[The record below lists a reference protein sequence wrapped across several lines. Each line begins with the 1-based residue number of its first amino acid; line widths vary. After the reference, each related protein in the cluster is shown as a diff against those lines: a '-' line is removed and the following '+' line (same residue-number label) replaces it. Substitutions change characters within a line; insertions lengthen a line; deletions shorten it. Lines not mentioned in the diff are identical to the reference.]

1 MCYNH
6 LQKIL
11 LSLKT
16 KSLNIKFLDQIL
28 TQTITTGFTYSTPT
42 WNCLIRAY
50 SRSPT
55 APIKAILVYNF
66 FIKTCSTRPDNYTYP
81 CLLKACSRLFT
92 DSNGKQVHTHV
103 IKTGL
108 DSDIYVQ
115 NALVH
120 FYGSVG
126 NSTDAC
132 FLFDRMPDRDVA
144 SWNSLMGIYN
154 TNNSFTEVMVLFKKL
169 MCGCVKADKISL
181 VIVLSACAQAQMEGL
196 EYGRSVH
203 GYVIKVGFGCFL
215 NVDNALL
222 NFYIKC
228 KEIDDA
234 SKMFD
239 EFVHEGDVVSY
250 TILINAYVEMGL
262 IDLARDVF
270 DEIVDKDRVLWNLM
284 VHAYVKARCPNEALD
299 LFEKMDSAG
308 VIPDENTMVSVLLAC
323 ASISDLQCARLLH
336 RFINRNSNV
345 RQDVFLKT
353 ALITMYSKCGS
364 VEEALVTFYKMEYTD
379 VFTWTA
385 MIEGL
390 ANNGYGNEALSMF
403 NRMENQG
410 IRPNEAT
417 LVSVL
422 TACIHSG
429 LVKEGCQL
437 FKSMVSDYKMQLKME
452 HFGCLIDLLSRAG
465 LLHQA
470 EEFIQ
475 LLLPQE
481 RLIAYKTLLSA
492 CMKYS
497 EFDFGKKVANEMS
510 KLSSNSHETRILLS
524 NFYAL
529 AGQWAQVAETRKFI
543 KEFDTRKAP
552 GMSFVD
558 VKP

>member
-1 MCYNH
+1 MCNTH

-11 LSLKT
+11 LSLKSKT
-16 KSLNIKFLDQIL
+16 HNIKFLDQIL
-28 TQTITTGFTYSTPT
+28 TQTITTGFTYSIPT

-55 APIKAILVYNF
+55 TPTKAILVYKY

-108 DSDIYVQ
+108 DSDIFVQ

-120 FYGSVG
+120 LYGTVG

-132 FLFDRMPDRDVA
+132 FLFDRMPNRDVA

-154 TNNSFTEVMVLFKKL
+154 ANNSFNEVMVLFKKL
-169 MCGCVKADKISL
+169 MCGCVKADRISL
-181 VIVLSACAQAQMEGL
+181 VIVLSASAQAQMEDL
-196 EYGRSVH
+196 EYGRLVH
-203 GYVIKVGFGCFL
+203 GHVIKVGFGCFL
-215 NVDNALL
+215 EVNNALL

-228 KEIDDA
+228 KEIDEA

-250 TILINAYVEMGL
+250 TILINAYVEMGM

-284 VHAYVKARCPNEALD
+284 
-299 LFEKMDSAG
+299 
-308 VIPDENTMVSVLLAC
+308 
-323 ASISDLQCARLLH
+323 CARLVH
-336 RFINRNSNV
+336 RFINRNSN
-345 RQDVFLKT
+345 
-353 ALITMYSKCGS
+353 
-364 VEEALVTFYKMEYTD
+364 
-379 VFTWTA
+379 
-385 MIEGL
+385 
-390 ANNGYGNEALSMF
+390 
-403 NRMENQG
+403 
-410 IRPNEAT
+410 
-417 LVSVL
+417 
-422 TACIHSG
+422 
-429 LVKEGCQL
+429 
-437 FKSMVSDYKMQLKME
+437 
-452 HFGCLIDLLSRAG
+452 
-465 LLHQA
+465 A
-470 EEFIQ
+470 EEFIR
-475 LLLPQE
+475 LLLPEE

-492 CMKYS
+492 CIKYS

-510 KLSSNSHETRILLS
+510 KLSSNSHETHILLS

-529 AGQWAQVAETRKFI
+529 AGQWAQVAETRESMDGFN
-543 KEFDTRKAP
+543 TRKEP

>member
-1 MCYNH
+1 MCNTH

-11 LSLKT
+11 LSLKSKT
-16 KSLNIKFLDQIL
+16 HNIKFLDQIL

-55 APIKAILVYNF
+55 TPTKAILVYNY

-108 DSDIYVQ
+108 DSDIFVQ

-120 FYGSVG
+120 LYGTVG

-132 FLFDRMPDRDVA
+132 FLFDRMPNRDVA

-154 TNNSFTEVMVLFKKL
+154 ANNSFNEVMVLFKKM
-169 MCGCVKADKISL
+169 MCGCVKADRISL
-181 VIVLSACAQAQMEGL
+181 VIVLSASAQAQMEGL
-196 EYGRSVH
+196 EYGRLVH
-203 GYVIKVGFGCFL
+203 GHVIKVGFGCFL
-215 NVDNALL
+215 EVNNALL

-228 KEIDDA
+228 KEIDEA

-250 TILINAYVEMGL
+250 TILINAYVEMGM

-270 DEIVDKDRVLWNLM
+270 DEIIDKDRVLWNLM
-284 VHAYVKARCPNEALD
+284 VHAYVKVQCPNEALD
-299 LFEKMDSAG
+299 LFEKMDSEG
-308 VIPDENTMVSVLLAC
+308 VIPDENTMFSVLLAC
-323 ASISDLQCARLLH
+323 ASLSDLQCARLVH
-336 RFINRNSNV
+336 RFINRNSN
-345 RQDVFLKT
+345 
-353 ALITMYSKCGS
+353 
-364 VEEALVTFYKMEYTD
+364 
-379 VFTWTA
+379 
-385 MIEGL
+385 
-390 ANNGYGNEALSMF
+390 
-403 NRMENQG
+403 
-410 IRPNEAT
+410 
-417 LVSVL
+417 
-422 TACIHSG
+422 
-429 LVKEGCQL
+429 
-437 FKSMVSDYKMQLKME
+437 
-452 HFGCLIDLLSRAG
+452 
-465 LLHQA
+465 
-470 EEFIQ
+470 
-475 LLLPQE
+475 
-481 RLIAYKTLLSA
+481 
-492 CMKYS
+492 YS

-510 KLSSNSHETRILLS
+510 KLSSNSHETHILLS

-529 AGQWAQVAETRKFI
+529 AGQWAQVAETRESMDGFN
-543 KEFDTRKAP
+543 TRKEP

>member
-1 MCYNH
+1 
-6 LQKIL
+6 
-11 LSLKT
+11 
-16 KSLNIKFLDQIL
+16 
-28 TQTITTGFTYSTPT
+28 
-42 WNCLIRAY
+42 
-50 SRSPT
+50 
-55 APIKAILVYNF
+55 
-66 FIKTCSTRPDNYTYP
+66 
-81 CLLKACSRLFT
+81 
-92 DSNGKQVHTHV
+92 
-103 IKTGL
+103 
-108 DSDIYVQ
+108 
-115 NALVH
+115 
-120 FYGSVG
+120 
-126 NSTDAC
+126 
-132 FLFDRMPDRDVA
+132 
-144 SWNSLMGIYN
+144 
-154 TNNSFTEVMVLFKKL
+154 
-169 MCGCVKADKISL
+169 
-181 VIVLSACAQAQMEGL
+181 
-196 EYGRSVH
+196 
-203 GYVIKVGFGCFL
+203 
-215 NVDNALL
+215 
-222 NFYIKC
+222 
-228 KEIDDA
+228 
-234 SKMFD
+234 
-239 EFVHEGDVVSY
+239 
-250 TILINAYVEMGL
+250 MGL

-284 VHAYVKARCPNEALD
+284 VHAYVKAECPNEALD
-299 LFEKMDSAG
+299 LFEKMDSEG

-323 ASISDLQCARLLH
+323 ASISDLQCARLVH

-353 ALITMYSKCGS
+353 ALINMYSKCGS

-475 LLLPQE
+475 LLLPEE

-510 KLSSNSHETRILLS
+510 KLSSNSHETGILLS

-529 AGQWAQVAETRKFI
+529 AGQWTQVAETRKFI

>member
-1 MCYNH
+1 
-6 LQKIL
+6 
-11 LSLKT
+11 
-16 KSLNIKFLDQIL
+16 
-28 TQTITTGFTYSTPT
+28 
-42 WNCLIRAY
+42 
-50 SRSPT
+50 
-55 APIKAILVYNF
+55 
-66 FIKTCSTRPDNYTYP
+66 
-81 CLLKACSRLFT
+81 
-92 DSNGKQVHTHV
+92 
-103 IKTGL
+103 
-108 DSDIYVQ
+108 
-115 NALVH
+115 
-120 FYGSVG
+120 
-126 NSTDAC
+126 
-132 FLFDRMPDRDVA
+132 
-144 SWNSLMGIYN
+144 
-154 TNNSFTEVMVLFKKL
+154 
-169 MCGCVKADKISL
+169 
-181 VIVLSACAQAQMEGL
+181 
-196 EYGRSVH
+196 
-203 GYVIKVGFGCFL
+203 
-215 NVDNALL
+215 
-222 NFYIKC
+222 
-228 KEIDDA
+228 
-234 SKMFD
+234 
-239 EFVHEGDVVSY
+239 
-250 TILINAYVEMGL
+250 
-262 IDLARDVF
+262 
-270 DEIVDKDRVLWNLM
+270 
-284 VHAYVKARCPNEALD
+284 
-299 LFEKMDSAG
+299 
-308 VIPDENTMVSVLLAC
+308 
-323 ASISDLQCARLLH
+323 
-336 RFINRNSNV
+336 
-345 RQDVFLKT
+345 
-353 ALITMYSKCGS
+353 
-364 VEEALVTFYKMEYTD
+364 MEYTD

-475 LLLPQE
+475 LLLPEE